1 MKKLTAERVRKAE
14 QDFLA
19 ANDLSSQ
26 TSLLLVEG
34 PRMFD
39 RITSDSAIL
48 GGKPIIRGTRIS
60 VAMILEW
67 TASGADRDAILR
79 KHPQLTADDVEQA
92 ATYAASAVQNEV
104 LLSGDKRWM
113 DLEFMDSCASDT
125 DLAIRLEDVRAA
137 LAKIGGSMDSAIDE
151 TRGEW

>member
-1 MKKLTAERVRKAE
+1 
-14 QDFLA
+14 
-19 ANDLSSQ
+19 
-26 TSLLLVEG
+26 
-34 PRMFD
+34 MFD

-67 TASGADRDAILR
+67 IASGTDRDTILA

-92 ATYAASAVQNEV
+92 VTYATSEVQNGS
-104 LLSGDKRWM
+104 LLSEDKSWM
-113 DLEFMDSCASDT
+113 DLQFMDSCASDS
-125 DLAIRLEDVRAA
+125 DQAIRLEDVRAA

>member
-1 MKKLTAERVRKAE
+1 
-14 QDFLA
+14 
-19 ANDLSSQ
+19 
-26 TSLLLVEG
+26 
-34 PRMFD
+34 MFD